1 MDNIES
7 VPEVSAAS
15 LKGLGDK
22 SYDRRKSAAQ
32 EDYECCIDPLC
43 NNKEFESGLEGW
55 ECG

>member
-32 EDYECCIDPLC
+32 EITSVVSTLYVAIMNL
-43 NNKEFESGLEGW
+43 NQV
-55 ECG
+55 